1 MSRRGDGV
9 TIRNKL
15 RNTVTLAVI
24 AGSVCALSSCD
35 NNTSDKSQMTL
46 PTQKSELTT
55 ADTKANPQSTDSYPT
70 TNIDHYATL
79 PFFGELHVHS
89 SNSPDAYITGVRSSP
104 EDAYRYA
111 KGQSINHISGIKI
124 SNRSPLDFMAV
135 TDHAEYMGILPA
147 LSNPTGPLANTWYGK
162 EILSGDPVRYQ
173 KATQKILFSLSGTPP
188 KAIAEITAESIT
200 SPIWQGY
207 VELAEKYNEP
217 GVFTTFVGYEWTL
230 IPNSQNLHRNIIFKG
245 TDVPALP
252 FSAFDSDK
260 PEALWQW
267 MEQARA
273 NGSDVL
279 AIPHNSNVSDGTMFA
294 LNDSWGNPIS
304 EQYAKLRMRNE
315 PLVEMSQI
323 KGTSETHPSLSPND
337 EWADFEILQEL
348 LGGQRIGKISGSYVR
363 EAYLN
368 GLALQ
373 QEKGFNPFQFGMLAA
388 SDSHNASVPVEE
400 DNYTGKL
407 GVDATAESRRGGSF
421 INSQSSLYGASGL
434 AGVWA
439 HENSRSALFEAM
451 QRKEVFATSGPKMA
465 IRLFAGNY
473 PKTIKATG
481 LPSQELYL
489 KGVAMGNVVNSEHLV
504 ENNLPLYVWALKDKD
519 GHNLQRL
526 QIVKG
531 WYDKG
536 ELNEAVFD
544 VACSDGLSPNPNT
557 HRCPNNNA
565 GVDLTNCSVEKNKGN
580 TQLATVWRDP
590 SFNKDQA
597 IFYYARVLEN
607 PSCRWTTWDAL
618 RNDWPLLDNVPATI
632 QERAWSSPLWY
643 HPLSQQEDLT
653 KNHRTAN
660 TVTKNPHPPSLTP

>member
-1 MSRRGDGV
+1 MGGEV
-9 TIRNKL
+9 KRNCRL
-15 RNTVTLAVI
+15 I
-24 AGSVCALSSCD
+24 AIASALSITGSMFFLTSCD
-35 NNTSDKSQMTL
+35 TSHRAQTTL
-46 PTQKSELTT
+46 EKTGANAAKQVQ
-55 ADTKANPQSTDSYPT
+55 ADGEYASTDHAS
-70 TNIDHYATL
+70 TNDANQLTTL

-89 SNSPDAYITGVRSSP
+89 RNSPDAYITGVRSSP

-111 KGQSINHISGIKI
+111 KGQSIDHISGVKIK
-124 SNRSPLDFMAV
+124 NRSPLDFMAV

-147 LSNPTGPLANTWYGK
+147 LSKADGPLAKTWYGK
-162 EILSGDPVRYQ
+162 EILSGDPNRY
-173 KATQKILFSLSGTPP
+173 KIATQKILFSLSGTPP
-188 KAIAEITAESIT
+188 KAIEEITTESIT
-200 SPIWQGY
+200 SPIWKNY

-260 PEALWQW
+260 PEELWQW

-294 LNDSWGNPIS
+294 LTDSWGNPITQ
-304 EQYAKLRMRNE
+304 QYAELRMRNE

-323 KGTSETHPSLSPND
+323 KGTSETHPTLSPND
-337 EWADFEILQEL
+337 EWANFEILEEL

-373 QEKGFNPFQFGMLAA
+373 QEKGFNPFQFGMIAA

-421 INSQSSLYGASGL
+421 VNTQSSLYGASGL

-439 HENSRSALFEAM
+439 HENTRSALFDAM
-451 QRKEVFATSGPKMA
+451 RRKEVFATSGPKMA
-465 IRLFAGNY
+465 IRLFAGDY
-473 PKTIKATG
+473 PNNISAAG
-481 LPSQELYL
+481 LASQTLYHQ
-489 KGVAMGNVVNSEHLV
+489 GVAMGNIVDSKQLVN
-504 ENNLPLYVWALKDKD
+504 NRLPLYVWAAKDQQ
-519 GHNLQRL
+519 GNNLERL
-526 QIVKG
+526 QIIKG
-531 WYDKG
+531 WYEEGDLK
-536 ELNEAVFD
+536 ERVFD
-544 VACSDGLSPNPNT
+544 VACSEGKTPDPIT
-557 HRCPNNNA
+557 QRCPNSSAN
-565 GVDLTNCSVEKNKGN
+565 VDLSDCSVEPNKGN
-580 TQLATVWRDP
+580 RQLATVWQDP
-590 SFNKDQA
+590 NFDHTQA
-597 IFYYARVLEN
+597 AFYYARVLEN

-618 RNDWPLLDNVPATI
+618 RNDWPLLDTVPATI
-632 QERAWSSPLWY
+632 QERAWSSPIWY
-643 HPLSQQEDLT
+643 QPEQRPKLTHNSLSQ
-653 KNHRTAN
+653 
-660 TVTKNPHPPSLTP
+660 